1 MARAPYGARPRERS
15 IFGEEGTC
23 GHPWPVP
30 PSAIALLS
38 TLLGSFASCALA
50 QSTIDG
56 TGSAPDES
64 RRKWT
69 VTPSLA
75 VGETYTD
82 NVFLSPAGAQIS
94 DWITQLVPGISIKSN
109 GPRLRLDAVY
119 APQIM
124 HYART
129 ERPDNVFQK
138 LNAVGTLEVADDLL
152 FLDAGAN
159 VDQYDVSLQAPLT
172 TSNVNITGNRATA
185 LTAYVSPYL
194 RRAIGS
200 EARVDARYMHSRWR
214 SDDNQ
219 QLLPDNDAGR
229 ILLRLESGPAYRLFT
244 WKVHYSGEEI
254 RYVTHQKTTSEVF
267 LTDGRRLVTPTAGLL
282 MQAGYERY
290 DTGIGFDALED
301 PRWSLGFDWTPTA
314 RTRLAV
320 TAGKRLDE
328 SAYSF
333 EFRHRTRLTSWN
345 VSYAEDVT
353 TSRSQ
358 FFVPETGNTAG
369 TLDQMFASRYPDPV
383 ERQRVVQDFIART
396 GLPPSL
402 GGPINFFTDQ
412 LFLQKRWLAVMG
424 LHGARNTLIA
434 RAFLEYRRALTGT
447 TDLPGEGD
455 FASSQS
461 IRMTG
466 AGLAWSWQLMAKS
479 TWNLEAGRIRN
490 DFLDTDQVDH
500 FTYLRAG
507 LTRKFQPRLSG
518 SLYYRRQQMDSSL
531 VTTNYVENA
540 GIATLR
546 LMF

>member
-1 MARAPYGARPRERS
+1 MSGAGKNRDQPWLV
-15 IFGEEGTC
+15 
-23 GHPWPVP
+23 PWP
-30 PSAIALLS
+30 SIACLS
-38 TLLGSFASCALA
+38 TLLASLA
-50 QSTIDG
+50 GPAIAQAPVAS
-56 TGSAPDES
+56 TGSVPDEP
-64 RRKWT
+64 RRRWV
-69 VTPSLA
+69 VTPSLEIA
-75 VGETYTD
+75 ETYTD

-94 DWITQLVPGISIKSN
+94 DLITQLVPGILIESN
-109 GPRLRLDAVY
+109 GPRLRLEAVY

-129 ERPDNVFQK
+129 EREDNVFQK
-138 LNAVGTLEVADDLL
+138 LNAVGTLEVADDLF
-152 FLDAGAN
+152 FLDAGAK
-159 VDQYDVSLQAPLT
+159 VDQYDVSLQGPLT

-185 LTAYVSPYL
+185 LTAFVSPYL

-200 EARVDARYMHSRWR
+200 EARVEARYMHSRWR

-229 ILLRLESGPAYRLFT
+229 ILLRLESGPAYRLFS

-267 LTDGRRLVTPTAGLL
+267 LADGRRQITPTVGLL

-290 DTGIGFDALED
+290 DTGVAFDVLED
-301 PRWSLGFDWTPTA
+301 PRWSLGLDWTPTG
-314 RTRLAV
+314 RTRLAA

-328 SAYSF
+328 NAYSF

-345 VSYAEDVT
+345 ASYAEDVT

-358 FFVPETGNTAG
+358 FFVPETGSTAG
-369 TLDQMFASRYPDPV
+369 TLDRMFASQYPDPV
-383 ERQRVVQDFIART
+383 KRQQVVQEFIART

-402 GGPINFFTDQ
+402 EGPINFFTDQ
-412 LFLQKRWLAVMG
+412 LFLQKRWLAAMG
-424 LHGARNTLIA
+424 LHGTRNTLIA
-434 RAFLEYRRALTGT
+434 KAFLEYRRALTGT

-461 IRMTG
+461 IKMTG
-466 AGLAWSWQLMAKS
+466 AGLAWSWQLTAKS

-500 FTYLRAG
+500 FTYVRAG

-518 SLYYRRQQMDSSL
+518 SLYYRRQQLDSSL

-546 LMF
+546 MTF